1 MPGLAGYWPS
11 RSVTFIDNHD
21 TGKDCPATLA
31 AVSVWLLAIC
41 SLLTKTQVEQD
52 LNVNVLIGFDMTDVS
67 AARVLFMPVNI
78 LAPVSSDT

>member
-41 SLLTKTQVEQD
+41 CLPTKMCRAGLECECAD
-52 LNVNVLIGFDMTDVS
+52 WI
-67 AARVLFMPVNI
+67 
-78 LAPVSSDT
+78 